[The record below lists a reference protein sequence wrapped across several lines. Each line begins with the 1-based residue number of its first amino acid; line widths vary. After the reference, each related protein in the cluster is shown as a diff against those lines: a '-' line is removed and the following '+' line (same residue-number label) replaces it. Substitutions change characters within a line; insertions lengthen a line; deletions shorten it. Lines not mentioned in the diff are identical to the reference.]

1 MTSDL
6 KSIKRLF
13 FLGIG
18 GFGMSALARYFKS
31 QGAEVSGYDKT
42 KTHLTDELESEGIH
56 VMFDDDVEK
65 MPKELD
71 MVVYTPAI
79 PKDHKGF
86 NFYKDNGFELR
97 KRSEVL
103 GIISA
108 DKFTIAVAGS
118 HGKTTVSSM
127 IAHILTESGF
137 GCSAFLGG
145 IAVNYSSNFLL
156 GPGDV
161 VVIEADEFDRS
172 FHRLSPD
179 MAVITAVDT
188 DHLDIYGS
196 KEAIDEAFLE
206 FANKI
211 SDDGFLVM
219 KNGQTINDSLPVLDK
234 AFYSLHDTDA
244 DVFCSK
250 YWVTDGGYLFN
261 ASYFGTELKSFRLN
275 IGGFHNIENAIAAI
289 AIALELK
296 ITEENIRKAV
306 ASFKGIRRRFEKVL
320 DNGKVVFIDD
330 YAHHPEEIRVF
341 LESVKE
347 IYPKQ
352 KITAI
357 FQPHL
362 FSRTKDLAEGFAKS
376 LSLVDEVILLDI
388 YPARELPMEG
398 VTSALIY
405 DQLTCDEKLLI
416 NKEQLLDTIKAKKD
430 IEVLV
435 TIGAG
440 DIDKYVEGIK
450 EILSK

>member
-1 MTSDL
+1 
-6 KSIKRLF
+6 
-13 FLGIG
+13 
-18 GFGMSALARYFKS
+18 
-31 QGAEVSGYDKT
+31 
-42 KTHLTDELESEGIH
+42 
-56 VMFDDDVEK
+56 
-65 MPKELD
+65 
-71 MVVYTPAI
+71 VVYTPAI
-79 PKDHKGF
+79 PRDHKGF
-86 NFYKDNGFELR
+86 NFYKDNGYELR

-145 IAVNYSSNFLL
+145 IAVNYNSNFLL
-156 GPGDV
+156 GQGDV

-179 MAVITAVDT
+179 MAVISAVDT

-211 SDDGFLVM
+211 SEEGFLVI
-219 KNGQTINDSLPVLDK
+219 KNGQTINDRLPVLDK

-244 DVFCSK
+244 DVYCSK
-250 YWVTDGGYLFN
+250 YWVVDGGYLFN
-261 ASYFGTELKSFRLN
+261 VSYYGTELKGFRLN

-289 AIALELK
+289 TIALELK
-296 ITEENIRKAV
+296 ITEENIRKAIT
-306 ASFKGIRRRFEKVL
+306 SFKGIRRRFEKIL

-341 LESVKE
+341 LESVRE

-376 LSLVDEVILLDI
+376 LSLADEVILLDI

-398 VTSALIY
+398 VTSELIY
-405 DQLTCDEKLLI
+405 DQLTSNEKLLI
-416 NKEQLLDTIKAKKD
+416 KKEQLLDTIKSKKD

-440 DIDKYVEGIK
+440 DIDKYVSGIK
-450 EILSK
+450 EILSN